1 MKWKLVLSYGD
12 VLGMY
17 RRQQGVYDYHSRLLG
32 LLLAG
37 SGSLIVH
44 GELKTMSS
52 LPDGLWCYV
61 FTSALLNALAR
72 THENLIYTAILFWL
86 RGLHCQR
93 LNSKLFAET
102 VQVAEELLRK
112 TGVPIC

>member
-12 VLGMY
+12 ILGMF

-44 GELKTMSS
+44 GKLKTNV
-52 LPDGLWCYV
+52 L
-61 FTSALLNALAR
+61 SAGWTLV
-72 THENLIYTAILFWL
+72 L
-86 RGLHCQR
+86 RVYECAAKRIG
-93 LNSKLFAET
+93 
-102 VQVAEELLRK
+102 
-112 TGVPIC
+112 PYP